1 VQDKVPDTNSP
12 EVQNWMRELE
22 GFSIPEFP
30 PTINGSCALD
40 PAAVA
45 EAPNRAWWSCGGH
58 TRSTDI
64 TACPDK
70 LTWGVSFDDGPSPF
84 TPALLKYLSEKK
96 LLATFF
102 VVGSR
107 VIERPSMLI
116 EQYMAGHEISVHTW
130 SHRPLTSLT
139 TDQVVAELGWTRKA
153 IKEVLGVTPTTMR
166 PPYGDIDDRIRAI
179 SLAMGLQPIIWT
191 RTPVT
196 GQFDTNDWQVAGG
209 IVSGAQSFQTFQ
221 NILTNATQID
231 TGFIVLQHDLYDI
244 TVELATDFTLNAALA
259 NNPPL
264 TLKPIG
270 QCLKYP
276 AQNLYLESTQNS
288 SFPYRNHSVD
298 IDGDGKADSII
309 ASAIVGYTPSFGLIS
324 LICTLMLAGFL
335 A

>member
-1 VQDKVPDTNSP
+1 
-12 EVQNWMRELE
+12 MREIE
-22 GFSIPEFP
+22 GFYIPEFP
-30 PTINGSCALD
+30 PTVNGSCALNPD
-40 PAAVA
+40 AVA
-45 EAPNRAWWSCGGH
+45 QAPDRGWWTCGGH
-58 TRSTDI
+58 TRATDI

-70 LTWGVSFDDGPSPF
+70 LTWGVSFDDGPSPY
-84 TPALLKYLSEKK
+84 TPALLKYLTDKK

-116 EQYMAGHEISVHTW
+116 EQYMTGHEISVHTW
-130 SHRPLTSLT
+130 SHKPLTSLT
-139 TDQVVAELGWTRKA
+139 TDQIVAELGWTRKA

-166 PPYGDIDDRIRAI
+166 PPYGDIDDRVRAI

-196 GQFDTNDWQVAGG
+196 GQFDTNDWMVAGG
-209 IVSGAQSFQTFQ
+209 LVSGAQSFQTFQ
-221 NILTNATQID
+221 AILTNATQID

-244 TVELATDFTLNAALA
+244 TVELATHFTLDAAIN

-276 AQNLYLESTQNS
+276 ASNLYLESTTNAT
-288 SFPYRNHSVD
+288 FPYRNHSMD
-298 IDGDGKADSII
+298 IDGDGKADSLI
-309 ASAIVGYTPSFGLIS
+309 ASAVVGYTPGIGLVS
-324 LICTLMLAGFL
+324 LIGAFMLAGLL